1 MFYMYLILFNCKNKY
16 LIMASQIQIEYT
28 KLLKP
33 YLNLPNGHFKK
44 DQALHHSNYKQ
55 NIWYFYRTS
64 LSNYQYKRLEDDFYG
79 NLIWTSIDNVFIRHN
94 DEIQALKTQLTA
106 LKTEFK
112 KYQETSTKQIT
123 DLQELNKLYQTKLDE
138 IINLITE
145 QIKTHETN
153 IKELVEKIKI
163 EQEAL
168 KQQIEESLK
177 TNKILTNT
185 NDNYVKLSGQFI
197 NLIDFLRYVFTN
209 VNIVM
214 PELMN
219 GVDLEQLFINM

>member
-1 MFYMYLILFNCKNKY
+1 
-16 LIMASQIQIEYT
+16 MASQIQIEYT
-28 KLLKP
+28 KLLQP
-33 YLNLPNGHFKK
+33 YLKLPNGHYKK
-44 DQALHHSNYKQ
+44 DHALYRSNYKQ
-55 NIWYFYRTS
+55 NILYYNRS
-64 LSNYQYKRLEDDFYG
+64 SINEYHHKSLEDDFKG
-79 NLIWTSIDNVFIRHN
+79 NLIWTSIDNAFIRHN
-94 DEIQALKTQLTA
+94 DEIQALKTQVTE
-106 LKTEFK
+106 LKKEFK

-138 IINLITE
+138 TINLITE
-145 QIKTHETN
+145 QIKIHETN

-185 NDNYVKLSGQFI
+185 NDNYVKLSGQFV

-209 VNIVM
+209 VNMVM

-219 GVDLEQLFINM
+219 GVDLEQLSINM